1 MSGLERLLRPK
12 SIAAIG
18 GLQAGRVVE
27 QCRLMGYEGEIWPV
41 HPSKTEVEGI
51 PAFASVADLPGSPD
65 AAFIGVNRHLTID
78 IVKDLRA
85 KGCGGAICYA
95 SGFLEAD
102 ETGARLQ
109 SELIEA
115 AGDMPVLGPNCYGLI
130 NYADGALLWPD
141 QQGGKRLKK
150 GQTGVAIIAQSSNIA
165 INFTMQQRGLPLAFI
180 LTAGNQAIVG
190 TSEMALTILDDPRVS
205 ALGMYVEGF
214 DSIES
219 MEKLAKKSRM
229 LKKPV
234 VIYKVGKSQHSQ
246 IAAMTHTAS
255 LAGSHNITSAFLKRC
270 GFGQAESIPVFLETL
285 KLLHVHG
292 PLNGYRIS
300 SMSCSGG
307 EASII
312 ADAAD
317 GRKVYFDELS
327 AAQKAPIET
336 ALGPLVTVANPLD
349 YHTYCWGN
357 REVMEAAYS
366 GMVGNNFDLNYLI
379 LDFPHRQRCE
389 DWEWQIAVDAFESA
403 LKKNNAKGAL
413 VVGMPENI
421 SEDYAEAFRE
431 RGIVSFYGVEEA
443 LSATEIAADIGVAW
457 QHSLP
462 AAVLK
467 LAKTSG
473 STTTLNEA
481 EAKQQLF
488 AHGVSIPRGNY
499 FSQVEQG
506 KGVASSIGYPVV
518 LKALGIPHKTEQNAV
533 RLNIATELEFEKAA
547 NELFKLSDT
556 LYCEIMLQSPVAEL
570 IVGITRDAQF
580 GLVLTIGSGGILVEI
595 LKDSQTLL
603 IPAERDDIETA
614 INGLKLSPLLNGYR
628 GKPKADIT
636 AAIDAIMSIQDYALS
651 LSDKLI
657 ELDVNPLLLCA
668 EGEGVYAADA
678 LIVLEEKTQCPKL
691 SKSTA

>member
-1 MSGLERLLRPK
+1 MYGLERLLRPK

-18 GLQAGRVVE
+18 GLQASRVVE

-41 HPSKTEVEGI
+41 HPTKTEVEGL
-51 PAFASVADLPGSPD
+51 PAFPSVADLPRSPD

-78 IVKDLRA
+78 VIKDLRA

-102 ETGARLQ
+102 ETGGRLQ

-180 LTAGNQAIVG
+180 LTAGNQALVG
-190 TSEMALTILDDPRVS
+190 TSEMALTILDDSRVT

-219 MEKLAKKSRM
+219 MEKLAQKSRD
-229 LKKPV
+229 LNKPV
-234 VIYKVGKSQHSQ
+234 VVYKVGKSEHSQ
-246 IAAMTHTAS
+246 ISAMTHTAS
-255 LAGSHNITSAFLKRC
+255 LAGSHRITSAFLKRN

-285 KLLHVHG
+285 KLLHIHG

-317 GRKVYFDELS
+317 GRKVYFDPLS
-327 AAQKAPIET
+327 KAQKAPIEA

-357 REVMEAAYS
+357 RETMEAAYS
-366 GMVGNNFDLNYLI
+366 GMVGNGFDMNYLI

-389 DWEWQIAVDAFESA
+389 DWEWQIAVDAFEAA
-403 LKKNNAKGAL
+403 LKKNNAKGAI

-421 SEDYAEAFRE
+421 SEDYTEAFGD
-431 RGIVSFYGVEEA
+431 RGIVSFYGIEEA
-443 LSATEIAADIGVAW
+443 LSATQIAADIGVAW
-457 QHSLP
+457 QAGFPS
-462 AAVLK
+462 AILK
-467 LAKTSG
+467 LAKISANCK
-473 STTTLNEA
+473 TLNEA
-481 EAKQQLF
+481 EAKQKLA
-488 AHGVSIPRGNY
+488 AHGVVIPRGERI
-499 FSQVEQG
+499 SSVQQGVE
-506 KGVASSIGYPVV
+506 VAAQLGFPLVA
-518 LKALGIPHKTEQNAV
+518 KALDIAHKTEQNAV
-533 RLNIATELEFEKAA
+533 RLNLASSSEIELAA
-547 NELFKLSDT
+547 NELFELSDT
-556 LYCEIMLQSPVAEL
+556 LYLETMVQSPVAEL
-570 IVGITRDAQF
+570 IVGVTRDPQF

-595 LKDSQTLL
+595 LKDSQSLL
-603 IPAERDDIETA
+603 VPAGRNEIEAA
-614 INGLKLSPLLNGYR
+614 IQGLKLAPLFNGFR
-628 GKPKADIT
+628 GRPKADIA
-636 AAIDAIMSIQDYALS
+636 AAIDSIMAIQNYAIS
-651 LSDKLI
+651 QSDKLV

-668 EGEGVYAADA
+668 EGGGAFAADA
-678 LIVLEEKTQCPKL
+678 LIVLEEKTQCPN
-691 SKSTA
+691 S